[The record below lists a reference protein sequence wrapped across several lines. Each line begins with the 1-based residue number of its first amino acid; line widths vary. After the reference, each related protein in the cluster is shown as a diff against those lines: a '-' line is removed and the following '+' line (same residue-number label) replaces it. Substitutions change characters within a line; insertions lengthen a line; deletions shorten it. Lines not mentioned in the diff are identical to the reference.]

1 MSIPNWFLSL
11 PVLALCLPFVA
22 QEPPSQAVRES
33 LETQRARAQLH
44 YRTVADELRAVDVA
58 QLAPDRAALRAEL
71 IGALDRYAER
81 ADFGIASRDAD
92 GRPATFVD
100 DGGRRCA
107 VAELLHASG
116 RDDVVERVHATH
128 NAAWIGE
135 LAQDAEL
142 VDWLD
147 RHGLTL
153 FEAARI
159 QAPPANWQG
168 SGEVGLIDYAAP
180 EAGSDTPAP
189 KGGASAPAAA
199 PSGPTTATSAAAK
212 SSAPIGSSA
221 TEDGWWVWWELN
233 KAQFLRPQRIS
244 LRNLSGSGD
253 DAQEAFDEFIAR
265 HRAVLVEEIHTAL
278 ADADANVRGA
288 ALLALGRIGGSD
300 AVERIVAALADPSQT
315 VRHRAI
321 LALGSTGAPQALRP
335 LMSLIRT
342 GTVDGTTRVSP
353 VAEPLAIVGAALG
366 RGRAHGSPSEMDAI
380 VTVRV
385 RERATADRT
394 PVGIAAMVYQA
405 LAPCASLEA
414 LAFELAR
421 DEHESIPVRCRAIE
435 ALRHS
440 QDERALPLLQN
451 LLVGS
456 KLELRRSA
464 ALALGELRQPL
475 ALAAL
480 LTASELEAES
490 LTRGFILVS
499 IGRRG
504 GETAGKFLLREL
516 ERGASTR
523 RAWCALGLGL
533 VARTWDAGA
542 ISAKLREAFARE
554 KNRQAEGAYCVALG
568 LARDAHAVP
577 LLRALGR
584 EAGRAQTRAYAAT
597 ALGLIDDEAAH
608 DALAAQVRSE
618 RQPQARATAAF
629 ALASMGVATD
639 VDMLRRVLV
648 DAREPDVQALAAG
661 ALAFHGST
669 EALATLEQLA
679 QAPRQDEVARA
690 AALDALG
697 VMLDEESPYRL
708 GEAGRQTN
716 STQMPEWLSA
726 ALALSL

>member
-11 PVLALCLPFVA
+11 PVAAMLLPCLAP
-22 QEPPSQAVRES
+22 QEASRPVSES
-33 LETQRARAQLH
+33 LAEQRARAQAH
-44 YRTVADELRAVDVA
+44 YLAVADELRAADPA
-58 QLAPDRAALRAEL
+58 RIPADRAALRDEL
-71 IGALDRYAER
+71 IDALERYALR
-81 ADFGIASRDAD
+81 ADFGIASQDAD

-100 DGGRRCA
+100 EGGRRCA

-128 NAAWIGE
+128 NGAWVAE
-135 LAQDAEL
+135 LAHDAEL

-147 RHGLTL
+147 QHGLTL

-159 QAPPANWQG
+159 QAPPADWQG
-168 SGEVGLIDYAAP
+168 SGEEGLIDFVPAEP
-180 EAGSDTPAP
+180 DSDPPAP
-189 KGGASAPAAA
+189 KGGASAGPAA
-199 PSGPTTATSAAAK
+199 PTGPTNATSATPK
-212 SSAPIGSSA
+212 SSGPSSGA
-221 TEDGWWVWWELN
+221 TEDAWWVWWELN

-244 LRNLSGSGD
+244 LRSMSGSGD
-253 DAQEAFDEFIAR
+253 DARLAFDEFLAR
-265 HRAVLVEEIHTAL
+265 HRAVLTEVAHAGL

-288 ALLALGRIGGSD
+288 ALLALGRIGGAD
-300 AVERIVAALADPSQT
+300 AVERIVAALSDPSQT

-321 LALGSTGAPQALRP
+321 LALGSTGAPQALRA

-353 VAEPLAIVGAALG
+353 LAEPLAIVGAALG
-366 RGRAHGSPSEMDAI
+366 RTRAHGFPPEMDAI

-385 RERATADRT
+385 RERTSADRQ
-394 PVGIAAMVYQA
+394 PVGIAAMVYQS
-405 LAPCASLEA
+405 LAPCAALES

-421 DEHESIPVRCRAIE
+421 DEHESLPVRCRAVE
-435 ALRHS
+435 ALRRS
-440 QDERALPLLQN
+440 QDERALPLLQS

-464 ALALGELRQPL
+464 ALALGELPQPL

-490 LTRGFILVS
+490 LTRGFLLVS

-516 ERGASTR
+516 EKGSSTH

-533 VARTWDAGA
+533 VARAGNAEA
-542 ISAKLREAFARE
+542 ISAKLREAHARE

-568 LARDAHAVP
+568 LARDARAVP
-577 LLRALGR
+577 LLRELGR
-584 EAGRAQTRAYAAT
+584 SSARAQTRAYAAT

-608 DALAAQVRSE
+608 SALAAQVRAE

-629 ALASMGVATD
+629 ALASMGVAID
-639 VDMLRRVLV
+639 VDTLRGVLAEV
-648 DAREPDVQALAAG
+648 RAPDVQALAAG

-669 EALATLEQLA
+669 EALATLEALA
-679 QAPRQDEVARA
+679 RAPRQQEVARA

-697 VMLDEESPYRL
+697 LMLDDEAPYRL
-708 GEAGRQTN
+708 GEAGRQSN
-716 STQMPEWLSA
+716 PTQMPEWLSA